1 MSIGL
6 NGMNGTFQAWGTLG
20 TETSQGA
27 RMDESKGRESTSFS
41 VSSANL
47 SGERVSLEVE
57 NDITH
62 DDDVSKEFAEYKYPV
77 PTLRVEE
84 MSAHGL

>member
-1 MSIGL
+1 MGIGL

-20 TETSQGA
+20 TETSRGT
-27 RMDESKGRESTSFS
+27 RMDESKGRESMSYG

-57 NDITH
+57 NDITR
-62 DDDVSKEFAEYKYPV
+62 DDDVSKEFAAYKWPV
-77 PTLRVEE
+77 PTLTVEE

>member
-1 MSIGL
+1 MGIGL

-20 TETSQGA
+20 TETSQGT

-41 VSSANL
+41 VSSANS

-77 PTLRVEE
+77 PTLMVERLK
-84 MSAHGL
+84 S

>member
-1 MSIGL
+1 MGIGL

-20 TETSQGA
+20 TETSPGT

-41 VSSANL
+41 VSSANS
-47 SGERVSLEVE
+47 SGERVSAEVE

-62 DDDVSKEFAEYKYPV
+62 DDDVSRAFAEYRCPV
-77 PTLRVEE
+77 PELRLK
-84 MSAHGL
+84 G